1 VSVFA
6 GRAVFPQAFTD
17 GFGNGRGGLSIA
29 IYERITYTDGVTTNG
44 STRLTSATAAF
55 TSDDEDK
62 SITAQNFPS
71 GVTIATYVSPTE
83 VDLSLPATA
92 SGTGRS
98 FVIAGRQRSADLAT
112 VYSDRLKAVTASN
125 PYIADAAGN
134 AFPYLAPGDYD
145 AVSIHGVTPF
155 SVLPDHEDV
164 EGAVSGLPAHLLDA
178 VDAHDASAISVA
190 PTGSLAA
197 TTVQAAL
204 AELDAEKQPIDSDL
218 TAIAALSTTAFGRGL
233 LALADGAALA
243 GSIPSGTYVPTAQAF
258 DVLFGSAGEG
268 RVWYDVSAAPF
279 NAVLDN
285 GTNDTAAY
293 QAAINLASTA
303 AAPFGAV
310 IYTPPGRAAL
320 NTGAANTPLTFPNFA
335 RNITFKG
342 AGPGQPGADGCM
354 LRNAST
360 TGSPMFRFP
369 ASAAAR
375 VVFDGLRIRQ
385 GAAGGAVFDGA
396 TNQSSFL
403 YCQWRNCSIDQ
414 ENPAVPVFDTAGVSE
429 MHTCLMEACDLT
441 QAANATAPL
450 WRMRG
455 TANSFSMNV
464 FDGRG
469 GRFTGTAGSTASCF
483 WLESQNTGFNYGN
496 TFANWCIE
504 TPAGGFLTLLSAA
517 NTTVEKNEVFDLQV
531 VTVNNHLYTVDK
543 SPVGG
548 ATASRQTK
556 FYKCLRRNGGT
567 MGAFFDFNLVAGGA
581 NDTVIEECGGAAD
594 CGSNTGLTLLNNMA
608 ASSAGGSVG
617 FTTSNLPSAYVEIT
631 KEGGGRFT
639 DLRTPAIATA
649 SLPAAGSTQDGR
661 LVIEDAGGSDRN
673 LLVYAGGRRDR
684 IGQRTTFRRTGAL
697 RETYGRD
704 RPKANE
710 AALLSGRL
718 HLAAIDLPSGLTISS
733 ITFMSGTTAAVTPT
747 NQWFA
752 LYDSAL
758 ALLRQTADDLTAAWA
773 ANAEKTLALS
783 SSFTTTYAGLHYLGI
798 MVAAGTVPSLVA
810 MRSTTQEFTL
820 APMLTGTSTS
830 GLTTTAPN
838 PAAAMAGS
846 PIWPWAWVG

>member
-29 IYERITYTDGVTTNG
+29 IYERITYTDGVTTSG

-112 VYSDRLKAVTASN
+112 VYSDRLKA
-125 PYIADAAGN
+125 
-134 AFPYLAPGDYD
+134 FPYLDPGDYD

-178 VDAHDASAISVA
+178 VDAHDASAISVT

-204 AELDAEKQPIDSDL
+204 AELDAEKQ
-218 TAIAALSTTAFGRGL
+218 AV
-233 LALADGAALA
+233 
-243 GSIPSGTYVPTAQAF
+243 IPPGTYVQPSTAL
-258 DVLFGSAGEG
+258 DVLFGSDPVGNI
-268 RVWYDVSAAPF
+268 WYDVTAPSF
-279 NAVLDN
+279 GAVNDN
-285 GTNDTAAY
+285 GTNSTAAV
-293 QAAINLASTA
+293 QEAVTESSQA

-310 IYTPPGRAAL
+310 IYFPGRFVV
-320 NTGAANTPLTFPNFA
+320 NSGAANTPITFPNFA

-342 AGPGQPGADGCM
+342 VGPGQPGGDGSM

-385 GAAGGAVFDGA
+385 GAAAGAVFDGA
-396 TNQSSFL
+396 TNQSSFI
-403 YCQWRNCSIDQ
+403 YCEWRNCSIDQ

-429 MHTCLMEACDLT
+429 MHSCLMEACDLQ

-455 TANSFSMNV
+455 TANSISKNV

-469 GRFTGTAGSTASCF
+469 GRFSGASGATAPCF
-483 WLESQNTGFNYGN
+483 WLENQNTSFNFGN
-496 TFANWCIE
+496 VFSNWCIE
-504 TPAGGFLTLLSAA
+504 TPAGGFLALLSAA
-517 NTTVEKNEVFDLQV
+517 NTLVEMNEVFDLQL

-543 SPVGG
+543 SPTGG
-548 ATASRQTK
+548 GTSSRQTT
-556 FYKCLRRNGGT
+556 FRKCLRRNGGT
-567 MGAFFDFNLVAGGA
+567 MGAFKDFALVAGGA
-581 NDTVIEECGGAAD
+581 NDTVFEECGGGAD
-594 CGSNTGLTLLNNMA
+594 FGSNPGLSLVNNMA

-617 FTTSNLPSAYVEIT
+617 FTKTNLPAAYVEIT
-631 KEGGGRFT
+631 KEGGGQFT

-649 SLPAAGSTQDGR
+649 SLPAAGSGQDGR
-661 LVIEDAGGSDRN
+661 LVIETAGGSDRN

-684 IGQRTTFRRTGAL
+684 IGPRTTFRRTGAL
-697 RETYGRD
+697 RETFSRGTS
-704 RPKANE
+704 PALNE
-710 AALLSGRL
+710 ALLLSGRL
-718 HLAAIDLPSGLTISS
+718 HMAAIDLPEGLPIAS
-733 ITFMSGTTAAVTPT
+733 ITFMSGTTAAVSPT

-752 LYDSAL
+752 LYDSSR
-758 ALLRQTADDLTAAWA
+758 ALLRQTVDDLTTAWA
-773 ANAEKTLALS
+773 ANSEKTLALTAG
-783 SSFTTTYAGLHYLGI
+783 FTTTYAGLHYLGLL
-798 MVAAGTVPSLVA
+798 VAAATVPTILA
-810 MRSTTQEFTL
+810 LRSTTQVYAL
-820 APMLTGTSTS
+820 APVLTGTSNS
-830 GLTTTAPN
+830 GLTDTAPN
-838 PAAAMAGS
+838 PANSLAGS
-846 PIWPWAWVG
+846 PVWPWAWVA